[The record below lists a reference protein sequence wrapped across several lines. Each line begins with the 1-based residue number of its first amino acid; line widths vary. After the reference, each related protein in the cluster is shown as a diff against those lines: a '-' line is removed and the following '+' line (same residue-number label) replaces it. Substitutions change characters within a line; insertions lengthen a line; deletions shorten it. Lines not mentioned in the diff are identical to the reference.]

1 MANANKVNAERS
13 IAQTGSV
20 GNASQKTED
29 FASIGVNAATDVFY
43 ALKVAR
49 GSIIT
54 GLKLNAEAGLSA
66 ATGTIDIGYVM
77 GADVDDDYFASA
89 FNSVTGGQV
98 VSAAMPLICTA
109 DCYIIV
115 TVNTAVTVVDKRMA
129 ITAEFEYKGEV

>member
-1 MANANKVNAERS
+1 MADVNKVNAERS

-29 FASIGVNAATDVFY
+29 FASIGANAIDDVFY

-49 GSIIT
+49 GSLLT

-66 ATGTIDIGYVM
+66 ATGTIDIGYIM
-77 GADVDDDYFASA
+77 GGVAVPAYFATA
-89 FNSVTGGQV
+89 FNTVTGGEK
-98 VSAAMPLICTA
+98 VSAAMPLKCTD

-115 TVNTAVTVVDKRMA
+115 TPKTAVTVVDKRMA
-129 ITAEFEYKGEV
+129 VTAEFEYKGEV